1 MKKNLKVNLIWFGL
15 IIGLFLILKGLELS
29 GIMNLYYIQILMGI
43 GISILM
49 GLGTN
54 LVLGFSGQF
63 TLGQAGFMAIGAYS
77 SAIITGMMPTYD
89 GFYLSMVVGVII
101 AAIVALIFGLPTL
114 RLKGDYLAIATLGMA
129 EIIRIIIVNGGELT
143 NGAAGLTGI
152 LPYTSWPVIYFFVV
166 IITILVL
173 NFLRSATGRQAITLR
188 EEDELIEVKVTDD
201 NKEIILVTKQGQ
213 CIKFKETDV
222 RTTGRTSMGVRGMN
236 LSYDDEVV
244 GMQLDTQGEQL
255 LLVSEYGLGKRTNIE
270 EFGVQHRGGKG
281 VKCYKITEKT
291 GNVVGAKAVHDDQE
305 IMLITNEGIVIRIQ
319 VSDISILGRITS
331 GVKLMNLD
339 PSQDVVV
346 ASIAK
351 VRKEENDKPEEEAE
365 EDAGENADE
374 NN

>member
-89 GFYLSMVVGVII
+89 GFYLSMGVGVII
-101 AAIVALIFGLPTL
+101 AAVVALIFGIPTL

-173 NFLRSATGRQAITLR
+173 NFLRSATGRQAITIR
-188 EEDELIEVKVTDD
+188 EDEIAAE
-201 NKEIILVTKQGQ
+201 
-213 CIKFKETDV
+213 
-222 RTTGRTSMGVRGMN
+222 SMGVNVTKLKVIIFVIGAMISAIAGS
-236 LSYDDEVV
+236 LYVSYIGTVV
-244 GMQLDTQGEQL
+244 PKDFAIMKSIDYLIIAVLG
-255 LLVSEYGLGKRTNIE
+255 GLGSITGTIIAAVVLGIINMFLQNVSNLRMIIYALALILVML
-270 EFGVQHRGGKG
+270 FRPGGLLGTKELYLS
-281 VKCYKITEKT
+281 KFFNKSK
-291 GNVVGAKAVHDDQE
+291 
-305 IMLITNEGIVIRIQ
+305 EG
-319 VSDISILGRITS
+319 
-331 GVKLMNLD
+331 K
-339 PSQDVVV
+339 
-346 ASIAK
+346 
-351 VRKEENDKPEEEAE
+351 
-365 EDAGENADE
+365 
-374 NN
+374 